1 MRKLQSS
8 KKKAHSL
15 LSLRFLPRE
24 KSPRSSQKDRKE
36 AKESKSEEGGG
47 EELVFN
53 FILVFMAN
61 RHLSRSIVLQT
72 LFEWDF
78 SPTKKST
85 SVNDDLKKVL
95 DRNLKEFAPGLEDDN
110 FVLKLLGDV
119 LKKHSTIDK
128 IIEKAAPDWPID
140 KISIVDRNILR
151 IGLTELLFG
160 DRSQVPP
167 KVAINEA
174 IELAKT
180 FGGENSGKFVNG
192 VLGAVYKEIGEPDK
206 EHQKTDK
213 KKSDTKEP
221 KEPVDISKLPV
232 ENLGGALVYAKKPA
246 RPDDTG
252 RSGGDGTI
260 VFAFVHD
267 VFGYWT
273 LSKGKIEA
281 GGDLKE
287 GAVKAI
293 KKEIGLDAKIEETLG
308 TNEYVATHPEK
319 GKSLKKVV
327 YFLASSEYRELEL
340 EKSGGL
346 DGARWFE
353 MTEVPELRIY
363 NDIIPL
369 IAKAVE
375 IISSKKL

>member
-1 MRKLQSS
+1 
-8 KKKAHSL
+8 
-15 LSLRFLPRE
+15 
-24 KSPRSSQKDRKE
+24 
-36 AKESKSEEGGG
+36 
-47 EELVFN
+47 
-53 FILVFMAN
+53 MAN

-78 SPTKKST
+78 LPSGGGVDST
-85 SVNDDLKKVL
+85 TDEKIKAALK
-95 DRNLKEFAPGLEDDN
+95 RNLKEFAPGLEDDE
-110 FVLKLLGDV
+110 FVFSLIDQI
-119 LKKHSTIDK
+119 LKKRVTIDE
-128 IIEKAAPDWPID
+128 IIGKAAPDWPIE

-160 DRSQVPP
+160 DRAQVPP

-192 VLGAVYKEIGEPDK
+192 VLGAVYKEMGEPDK
-206 EHQKTDK
+206 GHQKSTDK
-213 KKSDTKEP
+213 PKNHDSKEH
-221 KEPVDISKLPV
+221 KESVDISKLPV
-232 ENLGGALVYAKKPA
+232 EHLGGALVYANK
-246 RPDDTG
+246 
-252 RSGGDGTI
+252 DGKI
-260 VFAFVHD
+260 MFGFVHD

-273 LSKGKIEA
+273 LSKGKVADGE
-281 GGDLKE
+281 DVKE
-287 GAVKAI
+287 GAIKAI
-293 KKEIGLDAKIEETLG
+293 KKEIGLDIKIIEELG

-319 GKSLKKVV
+319 GKSLKKVI
-327 YFLASSEYRELEL
+327 YFLGQAEYKDLAL

-353 MTEVPELRIY
+353 MSEVPGLRIY

-375 IISSKKL
+375 IISKK